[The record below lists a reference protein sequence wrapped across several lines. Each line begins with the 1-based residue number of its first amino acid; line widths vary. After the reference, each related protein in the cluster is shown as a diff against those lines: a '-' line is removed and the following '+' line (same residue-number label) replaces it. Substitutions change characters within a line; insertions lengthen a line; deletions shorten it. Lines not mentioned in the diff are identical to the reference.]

1 VRFTDLSIRLKLTLL
16 VLAACTLALIL
27 ACLGFG
33 VYERASFRAGLAGEL
48 STLADMLAENAAA
61 SLAFSDRKTANEM
74 LRALSAEPHILRGAL
89 YDMHGKVFA
98 EYHRAHSAPSFE
110 IHPAVDGVQFNNQTI
125 VLFRGVYLNGD
136 QTGSMLIASD
146 LTAFRAKIREYA
158 KIAALVLIV
167 SMILT
172 YLLTFRS
179 LRIVTDPLLQ
189 LAQVAERVSARE
201 DYSIRVGSRANDEV
215 GRLVHS
221 FNQMLERIQQ
231 RDTALLGANEELE
244 IRVVQRTAELQN
256 EVLERKQA
264 ELQMRGAKEAAEVA
278 SRAKSEFLA
287 NMSHEIRTPLNGII
301 GMTDLALG
309 TALTQEQ
316 LEYLETIKTSG
327 DSLLSVISD
336 ILDFSKIEAGKIDLE
351 ANDFDLRDSVETTLK
366 MLARQADEKRL
377 ELLCDIAPNLPE
389 IVRGDASRLRQIILN
404 LVGNAIKFTDQGEV
418 ALHIT
423 LQAEDADGQILLF
436 TVSDTGIGIP
446 LEKHSVVFDPFS
458 QADSSTTRKYG
469 GTGLGLTISAR
480 LVAMMQGK
488 IWLESTPGVGTQFHF
503 TMRVQKSAGRIAP
516 AAVVASQPLTGVKTL
531 IVDDNRTNRRILQ
544 AMLQRFE
551 MNAVAVKDGLEA
563 LRLLRAAGKSSEPY
577 LLLLSDVN
585 MPNMD
590 GFSLVEEIRNTLGL
604 FTPAILMLTSSDQ
617 RADVERSRQL
627 GITAYLLKPIR
638 QEELRTAIA
647 GALDAQR
654 LNSATL
660 SVIPSPLPGTHQ
672 PAKVLRV
679 LVAED
684 NRVNQT
690 VVKRLLE
697 KRGHR
702 VVVAGNGRAAL
713 RILEQEPI
721 DLVLMDVQ
729 MPDIDG
735 LQATKVIRQRE
746 NETGE
751 HVPII
756 ALTAHAMKGDFEKC
770 VEAGMDGYLSKPI
783 HSHELDQLLD
793 RIPTRLLYNQ
803 TALKA

>member
-1 VRFTDLSIRLKLTLL
+1 
-16 VLAACTLALIL
+16 
-27 ACLGFG
+27 
-33 VYERASFRAGLAGEL
+33 
-48 STLADMLAENAAA
+48 
-61 SLAFSDRKTANEM
+61 
-74 LRALSAEPHILRGAL
+74 
-89 YDMHGKVFA
+89 
-98 EYHRAHSAPSFE
+98 
-110 IHPAVDGVQFNNQTI
+110 
-125 VLFRGVYLNGD
+125 
-136 QTGSMLIASD
+136 
-146 LTAFRAKIREYA
+146 
-158 KIAALVLIV
+158 
-167 SMILT
+167 
-172 YLLTFRS
+172 
-179 LRIVTDPLLQ
+179 
-189 LAQVAERVSARE
+189 
-201 DYSIRVGSRANDEV
+201 
-215 GRLVHS
+215 
-221 FNQMLERIQQ
+221 
-231 RDTALLGANEELE
+231 
-244 IRVVQRTAELQN
+244 
-256 EVLERKQA
+256 
-264 ELQMRGAKEAAEVA
+264 
-278 SRAKSEFLA
+278 
-287 NMSHEIRTPLNGII
+287 
-301 GMTDLALG
+301 
-309 TALTQEQ
+309 
-316 LEYLETIKTSG
+316 
-327 DSLLSVISD
+327 
-336 ILDFSKIEAGKIDLE
+336 
-351 ANDFDLRDSVETTLK
+351 
-366 MLARQADEKRL
+366 
-377 ELLCDIAPNLPE
+377 
-389 IVRGDASRLRQIILN
+389 
-404 LVGNAIKFTDQGEV
+404 
-418 ALHIT
+418 
-423 LQAEDADGQILLF
+423 
-436 TVSDTGIGIP
+436 
-446 LEKHSVVFDPFS
+446 
-458 QADSSTTRKYG
+458 
-469 GTGLGLTISAR
+469 
-480 LVAMMQGK
+480 
-488 IWLESTPGVGTQFHF
+488 
-503 TMRVQKSAGRIAP
+503 
-516 AAVVASQPLTGVKTL
+516 
-531 IVDDNRTNRRILQ
+531 
-544 AMLQRFE
+544 MLQRFE

-803 TALKA
+803 AALKA